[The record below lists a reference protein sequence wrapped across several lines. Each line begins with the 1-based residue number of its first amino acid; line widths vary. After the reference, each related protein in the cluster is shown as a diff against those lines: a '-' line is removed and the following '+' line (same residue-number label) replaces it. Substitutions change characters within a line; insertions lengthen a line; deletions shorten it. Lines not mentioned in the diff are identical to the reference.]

1 MVNTMPATIT
11 VKNIPDAVHMALKKA
26 AETSHRSLNG
36 EVIARLEQSLQGHA
50 DPAHLHI
57 DRAQA
62 LHQSLG
68 QISPAKLA
76 KIDIVKTI
84 RTDRDRR

>member
-1 MVNTMPATIT
+1 MPATIT
-11 VKNIPDAVHMALKKA
+11 VKNIPDAIHLALKQA

-36 EVIARLEQSLQGHA
+36 EVIARLEQSLLS
-50 DPAHLHI
+50 PAEQPTLHI
-57 DRAQA
+57 ARAHA
-62 LHQSLG
+62 LRQSLG
-68 QISPAKLA
+68 KISPAKLA